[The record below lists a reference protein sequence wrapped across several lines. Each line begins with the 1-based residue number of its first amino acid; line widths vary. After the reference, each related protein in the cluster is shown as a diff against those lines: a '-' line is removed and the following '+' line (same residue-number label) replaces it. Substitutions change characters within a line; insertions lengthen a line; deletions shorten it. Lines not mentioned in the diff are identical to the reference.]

1 MAITYVKLGW
11 VYPSKIEEFK
21 GITPGALE
29 KRIKAGK
36 LIEGKHWKKAQ
47 GRLMY
52 HYENL
57 DQLFEDDNGIAA

>member
-1 MAITYVKLGW
+1 MKVAYVKLGW
-11 VYPSKIEEFK
+11 VYPCKIEEFK

-29 KRIKAGK
+29 KRVLRGQ
-36 LIEGKHWKKAQ
+36 LIEGVHWKKTQ

-57 DQLFEDDNGIAA
+57 DQLFEDDDGIAA